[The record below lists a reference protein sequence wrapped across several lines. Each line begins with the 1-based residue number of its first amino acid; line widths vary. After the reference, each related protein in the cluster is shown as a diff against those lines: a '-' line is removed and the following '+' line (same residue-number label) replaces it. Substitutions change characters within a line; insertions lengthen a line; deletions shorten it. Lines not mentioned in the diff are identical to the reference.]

1 MSIIE
6 KEVKILDINVKET
19 IQKLILLG
27 AEDKGVKKFITL
39 DYQKINGKHYFLLEK
54 YDE

>member
-1 MSIIE
+1 MSKIE
-6 KEVKILDINVKET
+6 KGVKILDINVNET

-27 AEDKGVKKFITL
+27 VEDKGVKKFITL